1 MIIAQVMLAGIDL
14 FALIVAVF
22 GGLGACLLIPA
33 DALAVGAA
41 LLGVPVA
48 VFTLASDAALA
59 TGAVVLVLA
68 LCWPLLGIAA

>member
-1 MIIAQVMLAGIDL
+1 MIIAQVTLAGLDM

-22 GGLGACLLIPA
+22 GGLGALLLLPA
-33 DALAVGAA
+33 DAFAVGVA
-41 LLGVPVA
+41 LLGIPVA

-68 LCWPLLGIAA
+68 LCWPLLSLVA